1 MAMGFVIVRFVAVTR
16 VVMAVVVVAFVIM
29 CGVVVPFMIV
39 TRVVMPSVIM
49 AFMIMLVHTPAC
61 DGALGATGPA
71 RRAFLITRPQA
82 LRSGKPRQEALI
94 HRPTLPNVTQSL
106 NSL

>member
-1 MAMGFVIVRFVAVTR
+1 MRVIVRRAVAAAFGVAVGFVIVGFVAVCC
-16 VVMAVVVVAFVIM
+16 VLVASVLVMVMPGVIVPFVI
-29 CGVVVPFMIV
+29 
-39 TRVVMPSVIM
+39 VIM
-49 AFMIMLVHTPAC
+49 RARGFN
-61 DGALGATGPA
+61 ATRSAAAPA
-71 RRAFLITRPQA
+71 RRPFLITRPQA